1 MLCVSPPGFRLQ
13 VFNLVSVPLE
23 SNSEVDGV
31 VRRFK
36 HAEHT
41 GVIGRIRILHVD
53 DLEGHLEA
61 SSSFVTPKLD
71 PQFITRDTTF
81 MPGET
86 VYPVYSIIK
95 LVHFYLLVYMHVV
108 FVTL

>member
-1 MLCVSPPGFRLQ
+1 MVLCVSPPGFRLQ

-23 SNSEVDGV
+23 CNSEVGG
-31 VRRFK
+31 RFK

-41 GVIGRIRILHVD
+41 CVIGRIGRIRILHVD

-86 VYPVYSIIK
+86 VYPV
-95 LVHFYLLVYMHVV
+95 FYYN
-108 FVTL
+108 

>member
-1 MLCVSPPGFRLQ
+1 MVLCVSPPGFRLQ
-13 VFNLVSVPLE
+13 VFNLG
-23 SNSEVDGV
+23 NSEVDGV

-36 HAEHT
+36 HAEH
-41 GVIGRIRILHVD
+41 HVD

-61 SSSFVTPKLD
+61 SSFPKLD

-86 VYPVYSIIK
+86 VYPVYSMMCTFIY
-95 LVHFYLLVYMHVV
+95 LCTCMWYSLPCDVVVVH
-108 FVTL
+108 